1 HAADRLR
8 AARDHR
14 RGQRDRGPARRG
26 AGRAGQ
32 ARRLRDLRRPRG
44 AGRPDHGQREL
55 RLGRQQHRR
64 RDGAGRDR
72 RGRRGRHPA
81 HRRIQGGLL
90 LQRQGAL
97 IALVVL
103 VVFGAVRYGEK
114 FATGY
119 NLSSFTGD
127 TAKYALVAL
136 GMTFVIM
143 TGGIDLSVGSVA
155 ALGGVVAIK
164 ISEYGLLPGLLAGI
178 AAVASVGALTGL

>member
-1 HAADRLR
+1 HQGGRTDHRGR
-8 AARDHR
+8 GHR
-14 RGQRDRGPARRG
+14 RGPVAPAARGVRSDVTTTATPARG
-26 AGRAGQ
+26 T
-32 ARRLRDLRRPRG
+32 
-44 AGRPDHGQREL
+44 
-55 RLGRQQHRR
+55 
-64 RDGAGRDR
+64 
-72 RGRRGRHPA
+72 A

-155 ALGGVVAIK
+155 ALG
-164 ISEYGLLPGLLAGI
+164 
-178 AAVASVGALTGL
+178 